1 MGFAVTRNLIA
12 TSDAPL
18 IVGLGC
24 TGLSCARFFHRL
36 GKPFTVVDSRDNPPG
51 LAALRR
57 ECPEAELVL
66 GDIPQAR
73 LQQAGQLIVS
83 PGVAISHP
91 AIAAALEQGVPVC
104 GDIDL
109 FVAQAQAPVVGISA
123 SNGKSTVTELFGR
136 MARRAGIAV
145 AVGGNL
151 GPPALD
157 LLSDD
162 RELYVLELS
171 SFQLERAG
179 DLGLEVACL
188 LNLSP
193 DHMDR
198 HSTMLEYHTAK
209 QRIFRACKSLVY
221 NRDEALTRPL
231 QADTVSNW
239 SFGFGEPD
247 FHGFGL
253 RQRAGEEWLYYA
265 FEPLMPVAEVALV
278 GRHNVAN
285 ALAALALGQALKL
298 PLAAMLEELREFRG
312 LPHRSQTVADIAG
325 VRYINDSKATNPA
338 ATCAALAGFATD
350 HKLILIAG
358 GQGKGADF
366 TELCEKI
373 PASCKAVVLL
383 GEDAGS
389 LEQLLAGSLPTLRA
403 VSMQDAVGQAAEFAN
418 PGDTVLL
425 SPACASFDMFSGF
438 AERGE
443 RFITAVQQLL
453 EGRAISD

>member
-1 MGFAVTRNLIA
+1 MGLAVSNRLIA

-18 IVGLGC
+18 IVGLGS
-24 TGLSCARFFHRL
+24 TGLSCARFFHRQ
-36 GKPFTVVDSRDNPPG
+36 GIPFSVVDSRDNPPG
-51 LAALRR
+51 LDALRR

-66 GDIPQAR
+66 GSIPQAR

-91 AIAAALEQGVPVC
+91 AIAAAREQGVPVC

-109 FVAQAQAPVVGISA
+109 FMAQVQAPVVGISA

-136 MARRAGIAV
+136 MARRAGIDV

-157 LLSDD
+157 LLADD

-231 QADTVSNW
+231 QADTVTSW

-247 FHGFGL
+247 FRSFGL
-253 RQRAGEEWLYYA
+253 RQHAGEEWLYQA

-285 ALAALALGQALKL
+285 ALAALALGQILKL
-298 PLAAMLEELREFRG
+298 PLPAMLEELREFRG
-312 LPHRSQTVADIAG
+312 LPHRSHATGDVAG
-325 VRYINDSKATNPA
+325 VHYINDSKATNPA
-338 ATCAALAGFATD
+338 ATCAALAGLATD
-350 HKLILIAG
+350 RSLVLIAG

-366 TELCEKI
+366 TELCQKI
-373 PASCKAVVLL
+373 SANCRAVVLL
-383 GEDAGS
+383 GDEADS
-389 LEQLLAGSLPTLRA
+389 LEQMLAGSVLVQRA
-403 VSMQDAVGQAAEFAN
+403 VSMQEAVRQATEIAN

-438 AERGE
+438 AERGDQ
-443 RFITAVQQLL
+443 FVAAVQQLS
-453 EGRAISD
+453 GGFDQ

>member
-1 MGFAVTRNLIA
+1 MGFAVTKNLIA

-18 IVGLGC
+18 IVGLGS
-24 TGLSCARFFHRL
+24 TGLSCARFFHRQ
-36 GKPFTVVDSRDNPPG
+36 GIPFSVVDSRDNPPG
-51 LAALRR
+51 LDALRS

-66 GDIPQAR
+66 GELPQAR
-73 LQQAGQLIVS
+73 LQQAGRLVVS

-91 AIAAALEQGVPVC
+91 AIAAAREHGVPIC

-157 LLSDD
+157 LLNDD

-179 DLGLEVACL
+179 DLGLDVACL

-198 HSTMLEYHTAK
+198 HGNMLEYHTAK

-231 QADTVSNW
+231 QADTVTSW

-247 FHGFGL
+247 FHAFGL

-265 FEPLMPVAEVALV
+265 YEPLMPVADVALV

-298 PLAAMLEELREFRG
+298 PLAPMLEELREFRG
-312 LPHRSQTVADIAG
+312 LPHRSQAVADIAG

-338 ATCAALAGFATD
+338 ATCAALAGFRTG
-350 HKLILIAG
+350 HKLVLIAG

-366 TELCEKI
+366 SELCEQI

-383 GEDAGS
+383 GEDADA
-389 LEQLLAGSLPTLRA
+389 LEQALAGSLPVLRA
-403 VSMQDAVGQAAEFAN
+403 MSMQDAVRQAADFADS
-418 PGDTVLL
+418 GDTVLL
-425 SPACASFDMFSGF
+425 SPACASFDMFTGF
-438 AERGE
+438 VERGE
-443 RFITAVQQLL
+443 SFAVAVQQLL
-453 EGRAISD
+453 KGDATSD

>member
-1 MGFAVTRNLIA
+1 MGLAVTNNLIA

-18 IVGLGC
+18 IVGLGS
-24 TGLSCARFFHRL
+24 TGLSCARFFHRQ
-36 GKPFTVVDSRDNPPG
+36 GIPFSVVDSRDNPPG
-51 LAALRR
+51 LEALRR

-66 GDIPQAR
+66 GDIPPAR

-83 PGVAISHP
+83 PGIAISHP
-91 AIAAALEQGVPVC
+91 AIAAAREQGVPVC

-109 FVAQAQAPVVGISA
+109 FMAQAQAPVVGISA

-136 MARRAGIAV
+136 MARRAGITV

-162 RELYVLELS
+162 MELYVLELS

-188 LNLSP
+188 LNISP

-198 HSTMLEYHTAK
+198 HSTMLEYHAAK

-231 QADTVSNW
+231 QADTVSSW

-247 FHGFGL
+247 FHDFGL
-253 RQRAGEEWLYYA
+253 RQHKGEEWLYYA
-265 FEPLMPVAEVALV
+265 FERLMPVAEVALV

-298 PLAAMLEELREFRG
+298 PLPAMLEELREFRG
-312 LPHRSQTVADIAG
+312 LRHRSQAVADVAG
-325 VRYINDSKATNPA
+325 VHYINDSKATNPA
-338 ATCAALAGFATD
+338 ATCAALAGFAAD
-350 HKLILIAG
+350 QNLVLIAG

-366 TELCEKI
+366 SELCEKI
-373 PASCKAVVLL
+373 PASCRAVVLL
-383 GEDAGS
+383 GEDADA
-389 LEQLLAGSLPTLRA
+389 LEQILAGSLPILRA
-403 VSMQDAVGQAAEFAN
+403 VSMQDAVGLAADFAN

-443 RFITAVQQLL
+443 KFTAAVQQLL
-453 EGRAISD
+453 NGGASSD

>member
-1 MGFAVTRNLIA
+1 MGLAVTNKLIA

-18 IVGLGC
+18 IVGLGS
-24 TGLSCARFFHRL
+24 TGLSCARYFHRQ
-36 GKPFTVVDSRDNPPG
+36 GIPFSVVDSRDNPPG
-51 LAALRR
+51 LDALRR

-73 LQQAGQLIVS
+73 LQQAGRLIVS
-83 PGVAISHP
+83 PGVAINHP
-91 AIAAALEQGVPVC
+91 AVVAARDQGVSVC

-109 FVAQAQAPVVGISA
+109 FVAQAQAPIVGISG

-136 MARRAGIAV
+136 MARRSGIAV

-162 RELYVLELS
+162 NELYVLELS

-193 DHMDR
+193 DHLDR
-198 HSTMLEYHTAK
+198 HNTMLEYHTAK

-221 NRDEALTRPL
+221 NRDETLTRPM
-231 QADTVSNW
+231 QADTVSNR

-247 FHGFGL
+247 FHSFGL
-253 RQRAGEEWLYYA
+253 RRRRGEEWLYYA
-265 FEPLMPVAEVALV
+265 FEPLMPVAEIALA

-285 ALAALALGQALKL
+285 ALAALALGQLLKL
-298 PLAAMLEELREFRG
+298 PLPPMLEELREFRG
-312 LPHRSQTVADIAG
+312 LPHRSQAVADVAG
-325 VRYINDSKATNPA
+325 VHYINDSKATNPA
-338 ATCAALAGFATD
+338 ATCAALAGLATD
-350 HKLILIAG
+350 HGLVLIAG

-366 TELCEKI
+366 RELCQKI
-373 PASCKAVVLL
+373 PASCRGVVLL
-383 GEDAGS
+383 GEEANS
-389 LEQLLAGSLPTLRA
+389 LEKILAGSLPVLRA
-403 VSMQDAVGQAAEFAN
+403 VSMQDAVSLAAEFAN

-443 RFITAVQQLL
+443 QFIAAVRQLL
-453 EGRAISD
+453 KGCDQ

>member
-1 MGFAVTRNLIA
+1 
-12 TSDAPL
+12 
-18 IVGLGC
+18 
-24 TGLSCARFFHRL
+24 
-36 GKPFTVVDSRDNPPG
+36 VVDSRDNPPG
-51 LAALRR
+51 LDALRR

-73 LQQAGQLIVS
+73 LQQAGRLIVS
-83 PGVAISHP
+83 PGVAINHP
-91 AIAAALEQGVPVC
+91 AVVAAREQGVPVC

-109 FVAQAQAPVVGISA
+109 FMARAQAPVVGISG

-136 MARRAGIAV
+136 MARRSGIAV

-162 RELYVLELS
+162 NELYVLELS

-179 DLGLEVACL
+179 DLGLQVACL

-198 HSTMLEYHTAK
+198 HNTMPEYHAAK
-209 QRIFRACKSLVY
+209 QRIFRACQSLVY
-221 NRDEALTRPL
+221 NRDEVLTRPL
-231 QADTVSNW
+231 QVDTVSSW
-239 SFGFGEPD
+239 SFGLGEPD

-253 RQRAGEEWLYYA
+253 RRRGGEEWLYYA
-265 FEPLMPVAEVALV
+265 FEPLLPVAEIALV

-285 ALAALALGQALKL
+285 ALAALALGQVLKL
-298 PLAAMLEELREFRG
+298 PLPPMLEELRKFSG
-312 LPHRSQTVADIAG
+312 LPHRSQAVADVAG
-325 VRYINDSKATNPA
+325 VHYINDSKATNPA
-338 ATCAALAGFATD
+338 ATCAALAGLASD
-350 HKLILIAG
+350 HRLILIAG

-366 TELCEKI
+366 RELCEKI
-373 PASCKAVVLL
+373 AASCRAVVLL
-383 GEDAGS
+383 GEAADS
-389 LEQLLAGSLPTLRA
+389 LEQMLSASLPVLRA
-403 VSMQDAVGQAAEFAN
+403 ASMQDAVGLAAGFAD

-443 RFITAVQQLL
+443 KFTAAVQQLL
-453 EGRAISD
+453 KGRDQ